1 MSREE
6 LEPDEALMRNRREVE
21 ERLAEIKVSI
31 GRELGVV
38 PKAKYTL
45 LALVAGAAG
54 LALASR
60 RRRRKRRKQGRS
72 L

>member
-6 LEPDEALMRNRREVE
+6 LEPDEALMRNRRAVE
-21 ERLAEIKVSI
+21 ERLAEIKASI

-45 LALVAGAAG
+45 LALVAGATG

-60 RRRRKRRKQGRS
+60 RRRKKRQQNRS
-72 L
+72 

>member
-6 LEPDEALMRNRREVE
+6 LEPDETLMRNRREVE
-21 ERLAEIKVSI
+21 ERLAEIKASI

-45 LALVAGAAG
+45 LAVVAGAAG

-60 RRRRKRRKQGRS
+60 RRRKKRKQNRS
-72 L
+72 

>member
-21 ERLAEIKVSI
+21 ERLAEIKASI

-60 RRRRKRRKQGRS
+60 RRRKKRKQNRS
-72 L
+72 